1 MINVDDTQR
10 ALVHLLEDVEAT
22 RKETEEQRFNM
33 DTVLSNLADGA
44 ILLNSLNKVDYLN
57 PCAQRIFP
65 ELKVGDDFFVFLGN
79 QPAFFKGSVE
89 LTALREKLN
98 SGAALDGELILNP
111 GEEETNYQIVFA
123 PLRPH
128 RVVVTLHDVTE
139 LRQMEKLKSDFV
151 ATVSHELRT
160 PLTVISEA
168 LNLIRTE
175 VVGAINQ
182 EQRECVSMASRNI
195 DRLGKLVNNVLDL
208 SKLEAGRLEV
218 CSEKVEVTPV
228 LKNAVES
235 FRPVYIKKN
244 LSLDLKIEGDY
255 FVRADVDKLEQVL
268 TNLLNNSYKFTD
280 ANGRVEVTVNSA
292 DGSARIS
299 VKDSGVGI
307 SQKDQARLFS
317 KFVQVGDRY
326 TRQSGGTGLGL
337 YITKRLIEAQGGT
350 IGVKSD
356 PGQGTEI
363 FFTLPLFK
371 EEK

>member
-1 MINVDDTQR
+1 MTNVEDTQR

-22 RKETEEQRFNM
+22 RKETEEQRFNLDM
-33 DTVLSNLADGA
+33 VLSNLADGA
-44 ILLNSLNKVDYLN
+44 ILLNSQNKIDYLN
-57 PCAQRIFP
+57 PCAQQIFP
-65 ELKVGDDFFVFLGN
+65 DLKAGDDFFIFLGN

-89 LTALREKLN
+89 LTALRERLN

-111 GEEETNYQIVFA
+111 GEEESNYQIVFA

-128 RVVVTLHDVTE
+128 RVVVSLHDVTE
-139 LRQMEKLKSDFV
+139 LRQMDKLKSDFV

-168 LNLIRTE
+168 LNLLRTE
-175 VVGAINQ
+175 VVGTINQ
-182 EQRECVSMASRNI
+182 EQKECVGMASRNI

-208 SKLEAGRLEV
+208 SKLEAGRLEFRQ
-218 CSEKVEVTPV
+218 EKVEITPI

-235 FRPVYIKKN
+235 FKPVYAKKN
-244 LSLDLKIEGDY
+244 LGLELKAEADY
-255 FVRADVDKLEQVL
+255 AVRADVDKVEQVI
-268 TNLLNNSYKFTD
+268 TNLLNNSYKFTEP
-280 ANGRVEVTVNSA
+280 NGRVEVSA
-292 DGSARIS
+292 NLTEGGVRVG

-356 PGQGTEI
+356 TGKGTEI
-363 FFTLPLFK
+363 FFTLPLYK
-371 EEK
+371 PA